1 MADDELE
8 RRLKQQAMLALAWE
22 RDVHALRNA
31 RDRTSAWLRAFHR
44 LSLDAAL
51 SVESTLATWAEL
63 LVRGLDFQ
71 TAAAYAHEDSSVFR
85 LVAIRANGPRAARLE
100 LDPQLL

>member
-1 MADDELE
+1 MADNLE
-8 RRLKQQAMLALAWE
+8 QRLKQQAMLALSWE

-44 LSLDAAL
+44 LSLDAVL

-71 TAAAYAHEDSSVFR
+71 TAAAFAHEEGNVLR
-85 LVAIRANGPRAARLE
+85 LAAVRL
-100 LDPQLL
+100 DNSHATRP